1 MIGIIP
7 TRHYFFNTNCSPQNH
22 KELYNLRHAS
32 LRNAIERI
40 FGVLKKR
47 FKVLTDQLEYP
58 YGNQVQLINALCCL
72 HNIIRV
78 VGGDD
83 MYDKE
88 WESEFN
94 SGAQGTSIHMEPEIV
109 TTRAITAAETK
120 MANEL
125 RDSIAEKMWIQYLR
139 CLRQCTT

>member
-1 MIGIIP
+1 MDSA
-7 TRHYFFNTNCSPQNH
+7 NCHGSPQNH

-47 FKVLTDQLEYP
+47 FKVLTDQLEYR

-78 VGGDD
+78 IGGDD
-83 MYDKE
+83 IYDKE
-88 WESEFN
+88 WESEFK
-94 SGAQGTSIHMEPEIV
+94 SGTQGTNIHMGQGVV
-109 TTRAITAAETK
+109 TTKAITAAEAK

-125 RDSIAEKMWIQYLR
+125 RDGIAEKMWAQYLR
-139 CLRQCTT
+139 CLRQRTN